1 MEATALTTTTA
12 EPRNSLDLLDRY
24 TQTHRTE
31 DLIEAFKRQFTGR
44 TTTGRT
50 YAGGLRLFFDWV
62 ATTGRSIDR
71 LAIDDIIA
79 FKAESIAQG
88 CSASTTNSRLTALRA
103 FYQWAEANKFYPNIA
118 AGVKGMQTAGA
129 AEYVRRPLSGE
140 EASKLL
146 RTAQR
151 RMTKRDFAIVNLILR
166 TGLRD
171 IEVSRA
177 LVSDIRQRE
186 GKRVLYVQGKGRDTK
201 EEFVILSPAA
211 YAPIEAYL
219 RTRTR
224 RNNEPLFVGN
234 GNRNR
239 GALSTHAISQICRR
253 ALDAI
258 HKTGREY
265 TAHSLRHTAATLL
278 IDAGA
283 TIEQVQGVLRH
294 RNPATTQRY
303 TTEGRIRARLR
314 DNVEARLDDLIK
326 APRKAATKP
335 AAKKAKKT
343 RVNA

>member
-1 MEATALTTTTA
+1 MTPATLTINAAPT
-12 EPRNSLDLLDRY
+12 NSLDLLESY
-24 TQTHRTE
+24 GQTHNTE
-31 DLIEAFKRQFTGR
+31 DLLEAFRLQFTGR
-44 TTTGRT
+44 ATTART
-50 YAGGLRLFFDWV
+50 YVGSLRLFFEWV
-62 ATTGRSIDR
+62 ERTGRSINH
-71 LAIDDIIA
+71 LAIDDIKA
-79 FKAESIAQG
+79 FRAESIAQG

-151 RMTKRDFAIVNLILR
+151 RMTKRDFAIVNLVLR

-177 LVSDIRQRE
+177 LISDIRQRE

-219 RTRTR
+219 KTRSR

-314 DNVEARLDDLIK
+314 DNVEAKLDDLIR
-326 APRKAATKP
+326 APKT
-335 AAKKAKKT
+335 AAKKAQKS
-343 RVNA
+343 RSHA